1 MADGCPKLGNALTM
15 AHCNQNALLVSFDLP
30 MNYSTIMKM
39 ADNFEIGKSWEML
52 WESM

>member
-1 MADGCPKLGNALTM
+1 MANGCPKLGNALTM
-15 AHCNQNALLVSFDLP
+15 AHRNQDELLAPFDLP

-52 WESM
+52 